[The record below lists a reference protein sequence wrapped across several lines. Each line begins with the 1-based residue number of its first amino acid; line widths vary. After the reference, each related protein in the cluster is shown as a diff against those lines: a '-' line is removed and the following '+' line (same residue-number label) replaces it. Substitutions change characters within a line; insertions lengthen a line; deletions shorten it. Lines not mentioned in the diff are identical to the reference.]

1 MASRQRRIKTFQEKS
16 GFGVII
22 LSPLAVGFGVNIQ
35 AANHVVHFTR
45 TWNPAK
51 EDQATDRAYR
61 IGQKKDVY
69 VYYPIVY
76 ADDFTTF
83 DVKLD
88 KLLSNKRAL
97 ADDMLNGAGEVRP
110 GEFHLD
116 DMMPDGSSG
125 RPDPK
130 LTLDNILAMRSDYF
144 ECFVA
149 ALWQR
154 KGFNRVYRT
163 PDSFDDGVDVVAI
176 KEVGEI
182 IQCKSST
189 VEDAKLGW
197 DAIKDV
203 VAGEASYRARHPGVS
218 FKKVC
223 VTNQFFNE
231 NTHRHAELN
240 GVQLVDQKD
249 LAALIATYPL
259 TLHDVERILYPNWG

>member
-1 MASRQRRIKTFQEKS
+1 MSCISREH
-16 GFGVII
+16 GD
-22 LSPLAVGFGVNIQ
+22 
-35 AANHVVHFTR
+35 
-45 TWNPAK
+45 PAK

-69 VYYPIVY
+69 VYYPIVH

-88 KLLSNKRAL
+88 RLLSTKRAL
-97 ADDMLNGAGEVRP
+97 ADDMLNECPARSSPVR
-110 GEFHLD
+110 FHLD
-116 DMMPDGSSG
+116 DMMPGENSG
-125 RPDPK
+125 RADPK
-130 LTLDNILAMRSDYF
+130 LTLDNVLAMRPDYF

-154 KGFNRVYRT
+154 KGFKRVYRT

-176 KEVGEI
+176 NEIGEI

-203 VAGEASYRARHPGVS
+203 VAGEASYRARHPGIS
-218 FKKVC
+218 FRKIC

-240 GVQLVDQKD
+240 GVQLVDQKE
-249 LAALIATYPL
+249 LAALIAKYPL
-259 TLHDVERILYPNWG
+259 TLHDVERILYPSWG